1 MLRYRPT
8 FVHSLVL
15 LWLVTWVLA
24 DPLCLLQALMA
35 PQEDSA
41 AYRLVQQGPV
51 GAHVTQHHADVLLNS
66 STEGSSSRVE
76 DDQSDEL
83 GSVDR
88 VDIWRSDRA
97 PLVELTDD
105 LLPNLLLPTSAT
117 PRAPPSV

>member
-8 FVHSLVL
+8 FVRSLVL

-41 AYRLVQQGPV
+41 AYRLVQQRPV
-51 GAHVTQHHADVLLNS
+51 GAHVTQHHADALLNS
-66 STEGSSSRVE
+66 STEGSSSRIE

-83 GSVDR
+83 GTVDR
-88 VDIWRSDRA
+88 VDIWRSNRA
-97 PLVELTDD
+97 PLVEPTDD
-105 LLPNLLLPTSAT
+105 LPPNLLLPTSAT